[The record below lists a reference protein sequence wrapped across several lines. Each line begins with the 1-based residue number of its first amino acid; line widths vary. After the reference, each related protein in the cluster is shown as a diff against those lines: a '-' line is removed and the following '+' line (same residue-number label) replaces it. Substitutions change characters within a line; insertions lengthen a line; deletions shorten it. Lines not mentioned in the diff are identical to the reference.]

1 MEDQGPS
8 SWYEAKPQLEKV
20 KVEGNWGLTA
30 FSVVVFVLSFLY
42 VFSDQLDF
50 VFYLVSVLFIHEL
63 GHYLLMKRY
72 KYQDLRMLFIPLM
85 GAFVQGSKEKY
96 SQKESF
102 FVISAGPFP
111 GIWIGS
117 ALLVFASIYQQ
128 EWMLELSFL
137 FLFLNVINL
146 FPIDP
151 LDGGQLFKLYVN
163 KKRDLFLMLFA
174 LFSSM
179 LMIFVG
185 WMIDSYIILA
195 FGFLMGFKVRG
206 FQRSHHLRKIL
217 DEKQIPYEST
227 YDDLSNEHYAKI
239 KEVLIEET
247 PALKKFLSMSEEN
260 NDEFLA
266 SHVNSAL
273 LAPVSKDAGKAM
285 KITIV
290 CLWLLSLSF
299 PVYLLASDV
308 LDFGWYF
315 EKL

>member
-1 MEDQGPS
+1 MEEFDLYPQ
-8 SWYEAKPQLEKV
+8 KPLIEKV
-20 KVEGNWGLTA
+20 KIESNWGLTF
-30 FSVVVFVLSFLY
+30 FSLVLFVGTFLFLFKDQIRFVLFLI
-42 VFSDQLDF
+42 L
-50 VFYLVSVLFIHEL
+50 VLFIHEM
-63 GHYLLMKRY
+63 GHFVFMKLF
-72 KYQDLRMLFIPLM
+72 KYENVRMLFIPLM

-102 FVISAGPFP
+102 YVISAGPFP

-163 KKRDLFLMLFA
+163 KKRDLFLMMFA

-227 YDDLSNEHYAKI
+227 YDDLTNEHYAKI

-285 KITIV
+285 KITII
-290 CLWLLSLSF
+290 CLWLLSLTF

-308 LDFGWYF
+308 LDFSWYF
-315 EKL
+315 EKY

>member
-1 MEDQGPS
+1 MEEFDLYPQ
-8 SWYEAKPQLEKV
+8 KPLIEKV
-20 KVEGNWGLTA
+20 KIESNWGLTF
-30 FSVVVFVLSFLY
+30 FSLVLFVGTFLFLFKDQIRFVLFLI
-42 VFSDQLDF
+42 L
-50 VFYLVSVLFIHEL
+50 VLFIHEM
-63 GHYLLMKRY
+63 GHFLFMKLF
-72 KYQDLRMLFIPLM
+72 KYENVRMLFIPLM

-117 ALLVFASIYQQ
+117 VLLVFASVYQQ

-174 LFSSM
+174 LFSSL

-206 FQRSHHLRKIL
+206 FQRNHHLRKIL

-227 YDDLSNEHYAKI
+227 YDELSNEHYAKI

-247 PALKKFLSMSEEN
+247 PALKKYLALSEEN
-260 NDEFLA
+260 NEEFMA

-273 LAPVSKDAGKAM
+273 LAPVMKDAGMGLKV
-285 KITIV
+285 IFV

>member
-1 MEDQGPS
+1 MEEFDLYPQ
-8 SWYEAKPQLEKV
+8 KPLIEKV
-20 KVEGNWGLTA
+20 KIESNWGLTF
-30 FSVVVFVLSFLY
+30 FSLVLFVGTFLFLFKDQIRFVLFLI
-42 VFSDQLDF
+42 L
-50 VFYLVSVLFIHEL
+50 VLFIHEM
-63 GHYLLMKRY
+63 GHFVFMKLF
-72 KYQDLRMLFIPLM
+72 KYENVRMLFIPLM

-102 FVISAGPFP
+102 YVISAGPFP

-273 LAPVSKDAGKAM
+273 LAPVSKDAGKVM
-285 KITIV
+285 KITII
-290 CLWLLSLSF
+290 CLWLLSLTF

-308 LDFGWYF
+308 LDFSWYF
-315 EKL
+315 EKY

>member
-1 MEDQGPS
+1 MEEFDLYPQ
-8 SWYEAKPQLEKV
+8 KPLIEKV
-20 KVEGNWGLTA
+20 KIESNWGLTF
-30 FSVVVFVLSFLY
+30 FSLVLFVGTFLFLFKDQIRFVLFLI
-42 VFSDQLDF
+42 L
-50 VFYLVSVLFIHEL
+50 VLFIHEM
-63 GHYLLMKRY
+63 GHFLFMKLF
-72 KYQDLRMLFIPLM
+72 KYENVRMLFIPLM

-117 ALLVFASIYQQ
+117 VLLVFASVYQQ

-174 LFSSM
+174 LFSSL

-185 WMIDSYIILA
+185 WIIDSYIILA

-206 FQRSHHLRKIL
+206 FQRNHHLRKIL

-227 YDDLSNEHYAKI
+227 YDELSNEHYAKI

-247 PALKKFLSMSEEN
+247 PALKKYLALSEEN
-260 NDEFLA
+260 NEEFMA

-273 LAPVSKDAGKAM
+273 QAPVMKDAGMGLKV
-285 KITIV
+285 IFV

>member
-1 MEDQGPS
+1 MEEFDLHPQ
-8 SWYEAKPQLEKV
+8 KPLIEKV
-20 KVEGNWGLTA
+20 KIESNWGLTF
-30 FSVVVFVLSFLY
+30 FSLVLFVGTFLFLFKDQIRFVLFLI
-42 VFSDQLDF
+42 L
-50 VFYLVSVLFIHEL
+50 VLFIHEM
-63 GHYLLMKRY
+63 GHFVFMKLF
-72 KYQDLRMLFIPLM
+72 KYENVRMLFIPLM

-102 FVISAGPFP
+102 YVISAGPFP

-285 KITIV
+285 KITII
-290 CLWLLSLSF
+290 CLWLLSLTF

-308 LDFGWYF
+308 LDFSWYF
-315 EKL
+315 EKY

>member
-1 MEDQGPS
+1 MEEFDIYPQ
-8 SWYEAKPQLEKV
+8 KPLIEKV
-20 KVEGNWGLTA
+20 KIESNWGLTF
-30 FSVVVFVLSFLY
+30 FSLVLFVGTFLFLFKDQLRFVLFLI
-42 VFSDQLDF
+42 L
-50 VFYLVSVLFIHEL
+50 VLFIHEI
-63 GHYLLMKRY
+63 GHFVFMKIFNY
-72 KYQDLRMLFIPLM
+72 ENVRMLFIPLM

-117 ALLVFASIYQQ
+117 VILIFASIYQQ

-146 FPIDP
+146 LPIDP
-151 LDGGQLFKLYVN
+151 LDGGQLFKLFVN
-163 KKRDLFLMLFA
+163 KKRDVFLMLFA
-174 LFSSM
+174 LTSSL

-185 WMIDSYIILA
+185 WMIESYIILA

-206 FQRSHHLRKIL
+206 FQRSYHLRKVL
-217 DEKQIPYEST
+217 DEKQIRYEST
-227 YDDLSNEHYAKI
+227 YNELTNEEYAKI

-247 PALKKFLSMSEEN
+247 PALKKFLSVSEEN
-260 NDEFLA
+260 NDDILA

-273 LAPVSKDAGKAM
+273 LAPVKKDAKLMLKSAIIFM
-285 KITIV
+285 
-290 CLWLLSLSF
+290 WLLSLTL
-299 PVYLLASDV
+299 PVYLLTSDL
-308 LDFGWYF
+308 LDFSWYF

>member
-1 MEDQGPS
+1 MEEFDIYPQ
-8 SWYEAKPQLEKV
+8 KPLIEKV
-20 KVEGNWGLTA
+20 KIESNWGLTF
-30 FSVVVFVLSFLY
+30 FSLVLFVGTFLFLFKDQLRFVLFLI
-42 VFSDQLDF
+42 L
-50 VFYLVSVLFIHEL
+50 VLFIHEI
-63 GHYLLMKRY
+63 GHFVFMKIFNY
-72 KYQDLRMLFIPLM
+72 ENVRMLFIPLM

-117 ALLVFASIYQQ
+117 FILIFASIYQQ

-146 FPIDP
+146 LPIDP
-151 LDGGQLFKLYVN
+151 LDGGQLFKLFVN
-163 KKRDLFLMLFA
+163 KKRDVFLMLFA
-174 LFSSM
+174 LTSSL

-206 FQRSHHLRKIL
+206 FQRSYHLRKVL
-217 DEKQIPYEST
+217 DEKQIRYEST
-227 YDDLSNEHYAKI
+227 YNELTNEEYAKI

-247 PALKKFLSMSEEN
+247 PALKKFLSVSEEN
-260 NDEFLA
+260 NDDILA

-273 LAPVSKDAGKAM
+273 LAPVKKDAKLMLKSAIIFM
-285 KITIV
+285 
-290 CLWLLSLSF
+290 WLLSLTL
-299 PVYLLASDV
+299 PVYLLTSDL
-308 LDFGWYF
+308 LDFSWYF

>member
-1 MEDQGPS
+1 MEEFDLYPQ
-8 SWYEAKPQLEKV
+8 KPLIEKV
-20 KVEGNWGLTA
+20 KIESNWGLTF
-30 FSVVVFVLSFLY
+30 FSLVLFVGTFLFLFKDQIRFVLFLI
-42 VFSDQLDF
+42 L
-50 VFYLVSVLFIHEL
+50 VLFIHEM
-63 GHYLLMKRY
+63 GHFLFMKIF
-72 KYQDLRMLFIPLM
+72 KYENVRMLFIPLM

-102 FVISAGPFP
+102 LVISAGPFP

-117 ALLVFASIYQQ
+117 TLLVFASQYQQ
-128 EWMLELSFL
+128 EWLLELSFL
-137 FLFLNVINL
+137 FLFLNVVNL

-174 LFSSM
+174 LFSSL

-206 FQRSHHLRKIL
+206 FQRSHHIRKIL
-217 DEKQIPYEST
+217 DQKNITYQST
-227 YDDLSNEHYAKI
+227 YDELSNEHYAKI
-239 KEVLIEET
+239 KDVLIEET
-247 PALKKFLSMSEEN
+247 PALRKYLSLSEEN
-260 NDEFLA
+260 NDEFMA

-273 LAPVSKDAGKAM
+273 LAPVSKDARIGL

-308 LDFGWYF
+308 LDFSWYF

>member
-1 MEDQGPS
+1 MENYDIYP
-8 SWYEAKPQLEKV
+8 AKPHIEKV
-20 KVEGNWGLTA
+20 KIESNWGLTF
-30 FSVVVFVLSFLY
+30 FSLVLFVGTFLFLFRDQIRFVLFLI
-42 VFSDQLDF
+42 L
-50 VFYLVSVLFIHEL
+50 VLFIHEM
-63 GHYLLMKRY
+63 GHFVFMTLF
-72 KYQDLRMLFIPLM
+72 KYENVRMLFIPLM

-102 FVISAGPFP
+102 YVISAGPFP

-163 KKRDLFLMLFA
+163 KKRDLFLMMFA

-247 PALKKFLSMSEEN
+247 PALQKFLSMSEEN

-290 CLWLLSLSF
+290 CLWLLSLTF

-308 LDFGWYF
+308 LDFSWYF
-315 EKL
+315 EKY

>member
-1 MEDQGPS
+1 MEEFDLYPQ
-8 SWYEAKPQLEKV
+8 KPLIEKV
-20 KVEGNWGLTA
+20 KIESNWGLTF
-30 FSVVVFVLSFLY
+30 FSLVLFVGTFLFLFKDQIRFVLFLI
-42 VFSDQLDF
+42 L
-50 VFYLVSVLFIHEL
+50 VLFIHEM
-63 GHYLLMKRY
+63 GHFVFMKLF
-72 KYQDLRMLFIPLM
+72 KYENVRMLFIPLM

-102 FVISAGPFP
+102 YVISAGPFP

-117 ALLVFASIYQQ
+117 VLLVFASIYQQ

-185 WMIDSYIILA
+185 WMIDSYIILS

-206 FQRSHHLRKIL
+206 FQRNHHLRKIL
-217 DEKQIPYEST
+217 DEQNIPYEST

-239 KEVLIEET
+239 KEVLIQET
-247 PALKKFLSMSEEN
+247 PALKKYLSISEEN
-260 NDEFLA
+260 NDDFMA
-266 SHVNSAL
+266 SHVNSTL
-273 LAPVSKDAGKAM
+273 LAPVLKDAGMGLKV
-285 KITIV
+285 TIIF
-290 CLWLLSLSF
+290 LWLLSLSF

-308 LDFGWYF
+308 LDFSWYF

>member
-1 MEDQGPS
+1 
-8 SWYEAKPQLEKV
+8 
-20 KVEGNWGLTA
+20 
-30 FSVVVFVLSFLY
+30 
-42 VFSDQLDF
+42 
-50 VFYLVSVLFIHEL
+50 
-63 GHYLLMKRY
+63 
-72 KYQDLRMLFIPLM
+72 MLFIPLM

-102 FVISAGPFP
+102 YVISAGPFP

-285 KITIV
+285 KITII
-290 CLWLLSLSF
+290 CLWLLSLTF

-308 LDFGWYF
+308 LDFSWYF
-315 EKL
+315 EKY

>member
-1 MEDQGPS
+1 MEEFDLYPQ
-8 SWYEAKPQLEKV
+8 KPLIEKV
-20 KVEGNWGLTA
+20 KIESNWGLTF
-30 FSVVVFVLSFLY
+30 FSLVLFVGTFLFLFKDQIRFVLFLI
-42 VFSDQLDF
+42 L
-50 VFYLVSVLFIHEL
+50 VLFIHEM
-63 GHYLLMKRY
+63 GHFLFMKLF
-72 KYQDLRMLFIPLM
+72 KYENVRMLFIPLM
-85 GAFVQGSKEKY
+85 GAFVQGSKDKY

-117 ALLVFASIYQQ
+117 VLLVFASLYQQ

-174 LFSSM
+174 LFSSL

-206 FQRSHHLRKIL
+206 FQRNHHLRKIL

-227 YDDLSNEHYAKI
+227 YDELSNEHYAKI

-247 PALKKFLSMSEEN
+247 PALKKYLDLSEEN
-260 NDEFLA
+260 NEDFMA

-273 LAPVSKDAGKAM
+273 LAPVLKDAGKGL
-285 KITIV
+285 KVIII

-308 LDFGWYF
+308 LDFSWYF

>member
-1 MEDQGPS
+1 MEEFDLYPQ
-8 SWYEAKPQLEKV
+8 KPLIEKV
-20 KVEGNWGLTA
+20 KIESNWGLTF
-30 FSVVVFVLSFLY
+30 FSLVLFVGTFLFLFKDQIRFVLFLI
-42 VFSDQLDF
+42 L
-50 VFYLVSVLFIHEL
+50 VLFIHEM
-63 GHYLLMKRY
+63 GHYVFMKLF
-72 KYQDLRMLFIPLM
+72 KYENVRMLFIPLM

-102 FVISAGPFP
+102 YVISAGPFP

-285 KITIV
+285 KITII
-290 CLWLLSLSF
+290 CLWLLSLTF

-308 LDFGWYF
+308 LDFSWYF
-315 EKL
+315 EKY

>member
-1 MEDQGPS
+1 MEEFDLYPQ
-8 SWYEAKPQLEKV
+8 KPLIKKV
-20 KVEGNWGLTA
+20 KIQSNWGLTF
-30 FSVVVFVLSFLY
+30 FSLVLFVGTFLFLFRDQIRFVLFLI
-42 VFSDQLDF
+42 L
-50 VFYLVSVLFIHEL
+50 VLFIHEM
-63 GHYLLMKRY
+63 GHFVFMKLF
-72 KYQDLRMLFIPLM
+72 KYENVRMLFIPLM

-102 FVISAGPFP
+102 YVISAGPFP

-247 PALKKFLSMSEEN
+247 PALQKFLSMSEEN

-290 CLWLLSLSF
+290 CLWLLSLTF

-308 LDFGWYF
+308 LDFSWYF
-315 EKL
+315 EKY

>member
-1 MEDQGPS
+1 MEEFDLYPQ
-8 SWYEAKPQLEKV
+8 KPLIEKV
-20 KVEGNWGLTA
+20 KIESNWGLTF
-30 FSVVVFVLSFLY
+30 FSLVLFVGTFLFLFKDQLRFVLFLI
-42 VFSDQLDF
+42 L
-50 VFYLVSVLFIHEL
+50 VLFIHEM
-63 GHYLLMKRY
+63 GHFLFMKLF
-72 KYQDLRMLFIPLM
+72 KYENVRMLFIPLM

-117 ALLVFASIYQQ
+117 ALLVFASQYQQ

-137 FLFLNVINL
+137 FLFLNVVNL

-185 WMIDSYIILA
+185 WMIDSYVILA

-206 FQRSHHLRKIL
+206 FQRNHHIRKIL
-217 DEKQIPYEST
+217 DQKNITYQST
-227 YDDLSNEHYAKI
+227 YDELSNEDYAKI

-247 PALKKFLSMSEEN
+247 PALKKYLSLSEEN
-260 NDEFLA
+260 NDEFMA

-273 LAPVSKDAGKAM
+273 LAPVSKDAGIGL

-290 CLWLLSLSF
+290 ILWLLSLSF

-308 LDFGWYF
+308 LDFSWYF

>member
-1 MEDQGPS
+1 MEEFDLYPQ
-8 SWYEAKPQLEKV
+8 KPLIEKV
-20 KVEGNWGLTA
+20 KIKSNWGLTF
-30 FSVVVFVLSFLY
+30 FSLVLFVGTFLFLFKDQIRFVLFLI
-42 VFSDQLDF
+42 L
-50 VFYLVSVLFIHEL
+50 VLFIHEM
-63 GHYLLMKRY
+63 GHFVFMKLF
-72 KYQDLRMLFIPLM
+72 KYENVRMLFIPLM

-102 FVISAGPFP
+102 YVISAGPFP

-285 KITIV
+285 KITII
-290 CLWLLSLSF
+290 CLWLLSLTF

-308 LDFGWYF
+308 LDFSWYF
-315 EKL
+315 EKY

>member
-1 MEDQGPS
+1 MEEFDLYPQ
-8 SWYEAKPQLEKV
+8 KPLIEKV
-20 KVEGNWGLTA
+20 KIESNWGLTF
-30 FSVVVFVLSFLY
+30 FSLVLFVGTFLFLFRDQIRFVLFLI
-42 VFSDQLDF
+42 L
-50 VFYLVSVLFIHEL
+50 VLFIHEM
-63 GHYLLMKRY
+63 GHFVFMKLF
-72 KYQDLRMLFIPLM
+72 KYENVRMLFIPLM

-102 FVISAGPFP
+102 YVISAGPFP

-247 PALKKFLSMSEEN
+247 PALQKFLSMSEEN

-290 CLWLLSLSF
+290 CLWLLSLTF

-308 LDFGWYF
+308 LDFSWYF
-315 EKL
+315 EKY

>member
-1 MEDQGPS
+1 MEEFDLYPQ
-8 SWYEAKPQLEKV
+8 KPLIEKV
-20 KVEGNWGLTA
+20 KIESNWGLTF
-30 FSVVVFVLSFLY
+30 FSLVLFVGTFLFLFKDQIRFVLFLI
-42 VFSDQLDF
+42 L
-50 VFYLVSVLFIHEL
+50 VLFIHEM
-63 GHYLLMKRY
+63 GHFVFMKLF
-72 KYQDLRMLFIPLM
+72 KYENVRMLFIPLM

-102 FVISAGPFP
+102 YVISAGPFP

-117 ALLVFASIYQQ
+117 ALLVFASVYQQ

-247 PALKKFLSMSEEN
+247 PALQKFLSMSE
-260 NDEFLA
+260 
-266 SHVNSAL
+266 
-273 LAPVSKDAGKAM
+273 
-285 KITIV
+285 
-290 CLWLLSLSF
+290 
-299 PVYLLASDV
+299 
-308 LDFGWYF
+308 
-315 EKL
+315 

>member
-1 MEDQGPS
+1 MEEFDIYPQ
-8 SWYEAKPQLEKV
+8 KPLIEKV
-20 KVEGNWGLTA
+20 KIESNWGLTF
-30 FSVVVFVLSFLY
+30 FSLVLFVGTFLFLFKDQLRFVLFLI
-42 VFSDQLDF
+42 L
-50 VFYLVSVLFIHEL
+50 VLFIHEM
-63 GHYLLMKRY
+63 GHYIFMKIFNY
-72 KYQDLRMLFIPLM
+72 ENVRMLFIPLM

-117 ALLVFASIYQQ
+117 VILIFASIYQQ

-146 FPIDP
+146 LPIDP
-151 LDGGQLFKLYVN
+151 LDGGQLFKLFVN
-163 KKRDLFLMLFA
+163 KKRDVFLMLFA
-174 LFSSM
+174 LTSSL

-206 FQRSHHLRKIL
+206 FQRSYHLRKVL
-217 DEKQIPYEST
+217 DEKQIRYEST
-227 YDDLSNEHYAKI
+227 YNELTNEEYAKI

-247 PALKKFLSMSEEN
+247 PALKKFLSVSEEN
-260 NDEFLA
+260 NDDILA

-273 LAPVSKDAGKAM
+273 LAPVKKDAKLMLKSA
-285 KITIV
+285 IIFI
-290 CLWLLSLSF
+290 WLLSLTL
-299 PVYLLASDV
+299 PVYLLTSDL
-308 LDFGWYF
+308 LDFSWYF

>member
-1 MEDQGPS
+1 MEEFDLYPQ
-8 SWYEAKPQLEKV
+8 KPLIEKV
-20 KVEGNWGLTA
+20 KIESNWGLTF
-30 FSVVVFVLSFLY
+30 FSLVLFVGTFLFLFRDQIRFVLFLI
-42 VFSDQLDF
+42 L
-50 VFYLVSVLFIHEL
+50 VLFIHEM
-63 GHYLLMKRY
+63 GHFVFMKLF
-72 KYQDLRMLFIPLM
+72 KYENVRMLFIPLM

-102 FVISAGPFP
+102 YVISAGPFP

-117 ALLVFASIYQQ
+117 ALLVFASVYQQ

-163 KKRDLFLMLFA
+163 KKRDLFLMMFA

-247 PALKKFLSMSEEN
+247 PALQKFLSMSEEN

-290 CLWLLSLSF
+290 CLWLLSLTF

-308 LDFGWYF
+308 LDFSWYF
-315 EKL
+315 EKY

>member
-1 MEDQGPS
+1 MEEFDLYPQ
-8 SWYEAKPQLEKV
+8 KPLIEKV
-20 KVEGNWGLTA
+20 KIESNWGLTF
-30 FSVVVFVLSFLY
+30 FSLVLFVGTFLFLFKDQIRFVLFLI
-42 VFSDQLDF
+42 L
-50 VFYLVSVLFIHEL
+50 VLFIHEM
-63 GHYLLMKRY
+63 GHFLFMKLF
-72 KYQDLRMLFIPLM
+72 KYENVRMLFIPLM

-102 FVISAGPFP
+102 LVISAGPFP

-117 ALLVFASIYQQ
+117 ALLVFASLYQQ

-151 LDGGQLFKLYVN
+151 LDGGQLFKLFVN

-174 LFSSM
+174 LFSSL

-206 FQRSHHLRKIL
+206 FQRNHHLRKIL

-227 YDDLSNEHYAKI
+227 YDELSNEDYAKI

-247 PALKKFLSMSEEN
+247 PALKKYLDLSEEN
-260 NDEFLA
+260 NEEFMA

-273 LAPVSKDAGKAM
+273 LAPVLKDAKMGLKV
-285 KITIV
+285 TIV

-308 LDFGWYF
+308 LDFSWYF

>member
-1 MEDQGPS
+1 MEEFDLYPQ
-8 SWYEAKPQLEKV
+8 KPLIEKV
-20 KVEGNWGLTA
+20 KIESNWGLTF
-30 FSVVVFVLSFLY
+30 FSLVLFVGTFLFLFKDQLRFVLFLI
-42 VFSDQLDF
+42 L
-50 VFYLVSVLFIHEL
+50 VLFIHEM
-63 GHYLLMKRY
+63 GHFLFMKLFNY
-72 KYQDLRMLFIPLM
+72 ENVRMLFIPLM

-117 ALLVFASIYQQ
+117 VLLVFASQYQQ

-137 FLFLNVINL
+137 FLFLNVVNL

-174 LFSSM
+174 LFSSL

-185 WMIDSYIILA
+185 WMIDSYVILA

-206 FQRSHHLRKIL
+206 FQRNHHIRKIL
-217 DEKQIPYEST
+217 DQKNITYQST
-227 YDDLSNEHYAKI
+227 YDELSNEHYAKI

-247 PALKKFLSMSEEN
+247 PALKKYLSLSEDN
-260 NDEFLA
+260 NDEFMA

-273 LAPVSKDAGKAM
+273 LAPVSKDAGIGL

-308 LDFGWYF
+308 LDFSWYF

>member
-1 MEDQGPS
+1 MEEFDLYPQ
-8 SWYEAKPQLEKV
+8 KPLIEKV
-20 KVEGNWGLTA
+20 KIESNWGLTF
-30 FSVVVFVLSFLY
+30 FSLVLFVGTFLFLFKDQIRFVLFLI
-42 VFSDQLDF
+42 L
-50 VFYLVSVLFIHEL
+50 VLFIHEM
-63 GHYLLMKRY
+63 GHFLFMKLF
-72 KYQDLRMLFIPLM
+72 KYENVRMLFIPLM

-117 ALLVFASIYQQ
+117 VLLVFASVYQQ

-174 LFSSM
+174 LFSSL

-206 FQRSHHLRKIL
+206 FQRNHHLRKIL

-227 YDDLSNEHYAKI
+227 YDELSNEHYAKI

-247 PALKKFLSMSEEN
+247 PALKKYLALSEEN
-260 NDEFLA
+260 NEEFMA

-273 LAPVSKDAGKAM
+273 QAPVMKDAGMGLKV
-285 KITIV
+285 IFV